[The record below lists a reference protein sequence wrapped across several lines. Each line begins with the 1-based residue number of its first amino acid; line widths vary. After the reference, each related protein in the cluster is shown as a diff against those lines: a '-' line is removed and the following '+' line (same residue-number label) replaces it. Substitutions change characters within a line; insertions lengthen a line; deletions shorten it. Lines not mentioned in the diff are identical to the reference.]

1 MVCFLAGELGL
12 VWVNMFHGV
21 PHTAD
26 DSERA
31 CLQRDNGGGCSSAT
45 IISMESTLFNVH
57 PEVILVGRFWRLKG
71 VYRKQVDYFCIIF
84 GLQLGLNENRIT
96 LVDPD
101 LVSRGDVTILV
112 GISVVSTAKE

>member
-1 MVCFLAGELGL
+1 MY
-12 VWVNMFHGV
+12 
-21 PHTAD
+21 
-26 DSERA
+26 
-31 CLQRDNGGGCSSAT
+31 Q
-45 IISMESTLFNVH
+45 
-57 PEVILVGRFWRLKG
+57 
-71 VYRKQVDYFCIIF
+71 KQVDYFCIIF

>member
-57 PEVILVGRFWRLKG
+57 PEVPRLDASGGKKSCTKS
-71 VYRKQVDYFCIIF
+71 RLIIF
-84 GLQLGLNENRIT
+84 VLFLAYSL
-96 LVDPD
+96 D
-101 LVSRGDVTILV
+101 
-112 GISVVSTAKE
+112 

>member
-1 MVCFLAGELGL
+1 M
-12 VWVNMFHGV
+12 
-21 PHTAD
+21 
-26 DSERA
+26 
-31 CLQRDNGGGCSSAT
+31 
-45 IISMESTLFNVH
+45 
-57 PEVILVGRFWRLKG
+57 
-71 VYRKQVDYFCIIF
+71 YRKQVDYFCIIF